1 MSQPSNRPSVNL
13 AAPIAYAS
21 RLSERASDVAE
32 RAVPQLRD
40 IAEPYR
46 RLPEETLRDLVLDY
60 VRALADSMTRGS
72 LSPFDPFL
80 DEIDQYWAP
89 SGLGVSHVMR
99 GLNLINDVCRE
110 VAPCDGDDTV
120 AIEYWARE
128 GTRLVTERSVAAINR
143 KLADELALHRSN
155 EERLVSLQR
164 VSTVVLSE
172 VDVESML
179 QTIVEEAMQLTG
191 GQAAA
196 IRLID
201 EETRSLRVI
210 ARAGKS
216 DALLFPDA
224 MPIEGSLAGHAY
236 RAGEPVVSNDLE
248 HDPRMSDDIRRASV
262 LRSLL
267 IVPLV
272 VRDSSMGVLL
282 VSDRTNGSFTDEDRR
297 ILGLFAAQAAA
308 AIEHARLHEQAQHQI
323 AELAALHRIS
333 NVISSS
339 LEIENVF
346 SAIYQEIRQV
356 MTTDAFIIGLT
367 RPDGLVDLDFIVDGG
382 QRYSPRHAFEMS
394 PMQQRAIAERR
405 AVVIDDVH
413 DEGIPP
419 LYTVGHPQTRVR
431 SIVTAPLL
439 KGAEVVGL
447 LSAQSYEP
455 NTYREGDAQLLTTIA
470 NHAVVA
476 VEHARLYRQAQHL
489 AIAEERN
496 RLAREIHDTL
506 AQGLISIILYL
517 ERLDL
522 KLEDVDDTTRELL
535 DRALAMARENLEEAR
550 RSVHD
555 LRAAPLEGRTLLEAL
570 QSMTANL
577 RDEGVFTVDLRAPMT
592 LPLFAARVETA
603 LLRVVQEAVS
613 NCRKHAQCSSVSLDI
628 DLDEDRLSVRVSDN
642 GRGFDVDE
650 ARRLPDR
657 YGLSSM
663 IERVT
668 QIGGQLDIESQPG
681 RGTAINLSVPLDRA
695 IGSNLDTE
703 A

>member
-1 MSQPSNRPSVNL
+1 MSQASNRSFADP
-13 AAPIAYAS
+13 AALTGYAS
-21 RLSERASDVAE
+21 RILERAPDVAD
-32 RAVPQLRD
+32 RVVPLLRD
-40 IAEPYR
+40 MAEPYR
-46 RLPEETLRDLVLDY
+46 RLPEETLRGLIQDY
-60 VRALADSMTRGS
+60 VHAVADSMTTASMSG
-72 LSPFDPFL
+72 FDAFL
-80 DEIDQYWAP
+80 TEVDQYWAP

-99 GLNLINDVCRE
+99 GLTLINDVCRE
-110 VAPCDGDDTV
+110 VALCDEDDAAAV
-120 AIEYWARE
+120 EYWARE
-128 GTRLVTERSVAAINR
+128 GTRLVTERSVAAING
-143 KLADELALHRSN
+143 KLAEELALHRSN

-179 QTIVEEAMQLTG
+179 QTIVEEAMRLIG

-196 IRLID
+196 IRLVD
-201 EETRSLRVI
+201 EESTSLRVI
-210 ARAGKS
+210 AWAGKS
-216 DALLFPDA
+216 DSLLFPDS
-224 MPIEGSLAGHAY
+224 MPIDGSLAGYSY
-236 RAGEPVVSNDLE
+236 RSGEPVVSNDIE
-248 HDPRMSDDIRRASV
+248 RDDRMSDTIRRASM

-267 IVPLV
+267 VVPLV
-272 VRDSSMGVLL
+272 VRDSTMGVLL
-282 VSDRTNGSFTDEDRR
+282 VSDRTSGPFTDEDLR

-367 RPDGLVDLDFIVDGG
+367 RPDGLVDLDFIMDGG
-382 QRYSPRHAFEMS
+382 QRYAPRHAFELS
-394 PMQQRAIAERR
+394 PMQQRSISERR
-405 AVVIDDVH
+405 AVIIDDVH

-439 KGAEVVGL
+439 KGSDVVGI

-455 NTYREGDAQLLTTIA
+455 NTYREGDAQLLMTIA

-476 VEHARLYRQAQHL
+476 VEHARLYRQAQNL

-506 AQGLISIILYL
+506 AQGLIGIILYL

-522 KLEDVDDTTRELL
+522 KIEDADAATRELL
-535 DRALAMARENLEEAR
+535 ERALTLARANLDEAR

-570 QSMTANL
+570 QNMTADL
-577 RDEGVFTVDLRAPMT
+577 REEGIFTVDLRAPMA

-628 DLDEDRLSVRVSDN
+628 ALDDDRLSVRVTDN
-642 GRGFDVDE
+642 GRGFDVEE
-650 ARRLPDR
+650 ARRVPDR

-668 QIGGQLDIESQPG
+668 EIGGALEIESQPG
-681 RGTAINLSVPLDRA
+681 QGTTIHLNVPLDFAVSSDR
-695 IGSNLDTE
+695 DDE
-703 A
+703 D